1 MKAKKLLSVISLVLA
16 FLIAFNSTAVAMDS
30 AADYLNEVVLS
41 NSEKTEEF
49 NYPEAVPPDVDE
61 KTVSNSSEL
70 RLPDVQSS
78 ISTEELEYGKPV
90 EHGCPQLLIPMKL
103 YLSINTIQWVKL

>member
-49 NYPEAVPPDVDE
+49 SVSAPVMTDANGNYSENVSLSLSDDIL
-61 KTVSNSSEL
+61 TVTANKE
-70 RLPDVQSS
+70 
-78 ISTEELEYGKPV
+78 G
-90 EHGCPQLLIPMKL
+90 
-103 YLSINTIQWVKL
+103 